1 MDTTR
6 HIEVCALL
14 RRAESAARDALNGD
28 QAAART
34 TLALVADARQRTEDT
49 SSGICAH
56 PNCSNELHYVGRG
69 RRPLYCSA
77 YCRTD
82 VYQATQMAA
91 RALINAPEGIPA
103 KD

>member
-34 TLALVADARQRTEDT
+34 TLALVADARQRAEDT
-49 SSGICAH
+49 GSGLCGH
-56 PNCSNELHYVGRG
+56 PDCRNELHYVGRG

-77 YCRTD
+77 VCRTD

-91 RALINAPEGIPA
+91 RALIKAPESVPA
-103 KD
+103 QT

>member
-14 RRAESAARDALNGD
+14 RRAESAAQEAMNGD

-34 TLALVADARQRTEDT
+34 TLALVVDARQRAEET
-49 SSGICAH
+49 GPGLCAR
-56 PNCSNELHYVGRG
+56 PSCTNELHYVGRG

-77 YCRTD
+77 NCRTD

-91 RALINAPEGIPA
+91 RALIKTPQADA
-103 KD
+103 A

>member
-1 MDTTR
+1 MNTTR

-14 RRAESAARDALNGD
+14 RRAESAAQDALNGD

-34 TLALVADARQRTEDT
+34 TLTLVADARQRAEDA
-49 SSGICAH
+49 SSGLCAR
-56 PNCSNELHYVGRG
+56 PDCTNELNYVGRG

-77 YCRTD
+77 NCRTD

-91 RALINAPEGIPA
+91 RALIKAPRA
-103 KD
+103 DAA

>member
-6 HIEVCALL
+6 HIEVCTLL

-34 TLALVADARQRTEDT
+34 TLALVTDARQRAEDT
-49 SSGICAH
+49 ESGTCAH
-56 PNCSNELHYVGRG
+56 PDCSNELRYVGRG

-77 YCRTD
+77 QCRTD

-91 RALINAPEGIPA
+91 RALIKASERA
-103 KD
+103 AA

>member
-14 RRAESAARDALNGD
+14 RRAENAAQAAVNGD

-34 TLALVADARQRTEDT
+34 TLALVADARQRAEDT
-49 SSGICAH
+49 GPGTCAH
-56 PNCSNELHYVGRG
+56 PDCSNELHYVGRG

-77 YCRTD
+77 DCRTD

-91 RALINAPEGIPA
+91 RSLIKSPQKVTA
-103 KD
+103 

>member
-6 HIEVCALL
+6 LIEVCALL
-14 RRAESAARDALNGD
+14 RRAENAAQGAVNGD

-34 TLALVADARQRTEDT
+34 TLALVTDARQRAEGTGP
-49 SSGICAH
+49 GICAH

-77 YCRTD
+77 DCRTET
-82 VYQATQMAA
+82 YQATQMAA
-91 RALINAPEGIPA
+91 RALIGIPDWA
-103 KD
+103 PA

>member
-14 RRAESAARDALNGD
+14 RRAESAAQDALNGD

-34 TLALVADARQRTEDT
+34 TLALITDARQRAED
-49 SSGICAH
+49 SGRDTCAH
-56 PNCSNELHYVGRG
+56 PRCSNELHYVGRG

-77 YCRTD
+77 DCRTD
-82 VYQATQMAA
+82 LYQATQMAA
-91 RALINAPEGIPA
+91 RLLINAPRNA
-103 KD
+103 TA

>member
-6 HIEVCALL
+6 HVEVCALL
-14 RRAESAARDALNGD
+14 RRAENAAQDAVNGD

-34 TLALVADARQRTEDT
+34 TLALVTDARQRAEDT
-49 SSGICAH
+49 GPGLCAH
-56 PNCSNELHYVGRG
+56 PSCTNELHYVGRG

-77 YCRTD
+77 DCRTD

-91 RALINAPEGIPA
+91 RALIKAPRKA
-103 KD
+103 TA

>member
-14 RRAESAARDALNGD
+14 RRAESAAQDAVNGD

-34 TLALVADARQRTEDT
+34 TLALVADARQRAEDT
-49 SSGICAH
+49 GPGTCAH
-56 PNCSNELHYVGRG
+56 PDCSNELHYVGRG

-77 YCRTD
+77 RCRTD

-91 RALINAPEGIPA
+91 RSLIKRPQRGTA
-103 KD
+103 

>member
-6 HIEVCALL
+6 HMEVCALL

-34 TLALVADARQRTEDT
+34 ALALVTDARQRAEDT
-49 SSGICAH
+49 GPGTCAH

-77 YCRTD
+77 DCRTD

-91 RALINAPEGIPA
+91 RALIGTPERVSA
-103 KD
+103 

>member
-34 TLALVADARQRTEDT
+34 TLALVADARQRAEGTG
-49 SSGICAH
+49 SGLCAH
-56 PNCSNELHYVGRG
+56 PNCSNELNYVGRG

-77 YCRTD
+77 NCCTD

-91 RALINAPEGIPA
+91 RALIRTPRKTAA
-103 KD
+103 

>member
-14 RRAESAARDALNGD
+14 RRAESAAQDAVNGD

-34 TLALVADARQRTEDT
+34 TLNLVADARQRAEDAGPGT
-49 SSGICAH
+49 CAH
-56 PNCSNELHYVGRG
+56 PNCSSELHYVGRG

-77 YCRTD
+77 DCRTD

-91 RALINAPEGIPA
+91 RALIRTPERA
-103 KD
+103 TV

>member
-1 MDTTR
+1 MDTKR
-6 HIEVCALL
+6 HLEICTLL
-14 RRAESAARDALNGD
+14 RRAESAARDAVNGD

-34 TLALVADARQRTEDT
+34 TLALVADARQRAEGTGP
-49 SSGICAH
+49 GICAH

-77 YCRTD
+77 DCRTD

-91 RALINAPEGIPA
+91 RALIRIPERVPA
-103 KD
+103 

>member
-6 HIEVCALL
+6 HIEVCTLL
-14 RRAESAARDALNGD
+14 RRAESAVQDALTGD

-34 TLALVADARQRTEDT
+34 ALALVTDARQRAEDT
-49 SSGICAH
+49 GPGTCAH
-56 PNCSNELHYVGRG
+56 PDCSNELHYVGRG

-77 YCRTD
+77 QCRTA

-91 RALINAPEGIPA
+91 RALVKASERA
-103 KD
+103 TA

>member
-34 TLALVADARQRTEDT
+34 ALALVTDARQRAEDT
-49 SSGICAH
+49 GPGTCAH

-77 YCRTD
+77 DCRTD
-82 VYQATQMAA
+82 AYQATQMAA
-91 RALINAPEGIPA
+91 RALIGTPERVSA
-103 KD
+103 

>member
-14 RRAESAARDALNGD
+14 RRAESAAQEAVNGD
-28 QAAART
+28 QAATRT
-34 TLALVADARQRTEDT
+34 TLALVTDARQRAEDT
-49 SSGICAH
+49 GPGTCAH
-56 PNCSNELHYVGRG
+56 PSCSNELRYVGRG

-77 YCRTD
+77 DCRTD

-91 RALINAPEGIPA
+91 RALIKAPEKA
-103 KD
+103 DA